1 MNGGIIIF
9 GASGGIG
16 SEVSRKFAAI
26 GNSLLLVGR
35 NEERLSAVAR
45 ETDSQMVVAD
55 AFADGALKDIFKKAK
70 TEFSKIDG
78 VVNCLGSIL
87 LKPIHRTSDEEWQ
100 ETINLNL
107 TSAFLITR
115 SATKAMMKNGGSIV
129 LISSAAAR
137 VGLANHA
144 AIAAAKAGVEGLARS
159 VAATYAARNI
169 RVNVVSPGLVETP
182 LSADITASERQR
194 KASEALHPL
203 GRLGKPA
210 EIASAVVWL
219 MQSEQSWLTGQ
230 VIGVDG
236 GLSALRN
243 RPVTA

>member
-1 MNGGIIIF
+1 MNDGTIVF

-16 SEVSRKFAAI
+16 SEVCRKLSALEK
-26 GNSLLLVGR
+26 SLLLVGR
-35 NEERLSAVAR
+35 NEERLSDIAR
-45 ETDSQMVVAD
+45 ETDSQMIVAD
-55 AFADGALKDIFKKAK
+55 VLADGSVKDIFKRAKANFD
-70 TEFSKIDG
+70 TISG

-87 LKPIHRTSDEEWQ
+87 LKPVHRTSDEEWN

-182 LSADITASERQR
+182 LSADIIASERQR
-194 KASEALHPL
+194 KASEVLHPL

-219 MQSEQSWLTGQ
+219 MQAEQGWLTGQ